1 MKVNKMEST
10 PMPKLMITMSI
21 PAIVSMLIQALYN
34 IVDSIFV
41 SKIGE
46 SALTAVSLAFPIQ
59 MIIIALC
66 VGTGAGISSTISRKL
81 GEKENDFAN
90 KAANHGIIITIIYS
104 IIMFIVGLL
113 FIKYIVNIFTDNTE
127 LQDLTTQYISIILM
141 FSFGRFIA
149 QAGQS
154 TLQAT
159 GDTIH
164 PMETMI
170 AGAILNIILDPI
182 LIFGWFGLPALGV
195 RGAAI
200 ATVIAQIFSMVCIT
214 LILFRKKHHVEI
226 NLKNF
231 KFDKKVTKEIYKVGL
246 PAIVMQAIG
255 SFMISGLNL
264 ILIGFSSTAV
274 AVLGVYYKLQSFVFM
289 PVFGLCQGFMPIIG
303 YNYGAKNK
311 KRMIESYKIAIF
323 IALCF
328 MIAGTIV
335 FKLFPRNLMS
345 LFNSS
350 PEMTEIGISALTKI
364 SWCFPLAALGIISST
379 AFQAMGHGVNSLIS
393 SVIRQLVL
401 LLPCAYI
408 LSKFIEIDGVWYSFI
423 ISELISIS
431 IILPWLYFTFK
442 KEFKKFNIQD
452 DDKKLSA

>member
-1 MKVNKMEST
+1 
-10 PMPKLMITMSI
+10 MPKLMITMSI

-34 IVDSIFV
+34 VVDSIFV
-41 SKIGE
+41 SRISE
-46 SALTAVSLAFPIQ
+46 NALTAVSLAYPIQ
-59 MIIIALC
+59 MVIIALC

-81 GEKENDFAN
+81 GEKENDFAS
-90 KAANHGIIITIIYS
+90 KTANHGLIITVIYS
-104 IIMFIVGLL
+104 IIMFLAGLF
-113 FIKYIVNIFTDNTE
+113 FIKYVVNIFTDNAE
-127 LQDLTTQYISIILM
+127 LQDLTLQYISIILI

-164 PMETMI
+164 PMEAMI
-170 AGAILNIILDPI
+170 AGAVLNIILDPI
-182 LIFGWFGLPALGV
+182 LIFGYFGLPALGV
-195 RGAAI
+195 KGAAI
-200 ATVIAQIFSMVCIT
+200 ATVIAQIFSMIFIT
-214 LILFRKKHHVEI
+214 LILFRKKHQVEI

-274 AVLGVYYKLQSFVFM
+274 AVLGVYFKLQSFVFM

-311 KRMIESYKIAIF
+311 ERMLESYKIATY
-323 IALCF
+323 IALFF
-328 MIAGTIV
+328 MIAGTII
-335 FKLFPRNLMS
+335 FKLFPRNLMI

-350 PEMTEIGISALTKI
+350 PEMADIGVSALSKI

-379 AFQAMGHGVNSLIS
+379 AFQSMGYGMNSLIS
-393 SVIRQLVL
+393 SIIRQLVI

-408 LSKFIEIDGVWYSFI
+408 LSKFIQIDGVWYSFI

-431 IILPWLYFTFK
+431 VILPWLIVTFK
-442 KEFKKFNIQD
+442 REFNKWNIQD
-452 DDKKLSA
+452 NDKKLSA